1 VDKQEEASHKQERR
15 MTDAEAAR
23 RAAIVA
29 LVSNGVYLA
38 LMIGLTAGVAK
49 RHELRGLYLRL
60 RKHARGNDRAELHDD
75 QVRAFRRQISEWE
88 HQPPGER
95 V

>member
-1 VDKQEEASHKQERR
+1 MTDQQAGRRERR

-38 LMIGLTAGVAK
+38 LMIALTVGVAK
-49 RHELRGLYLRL
+49 RDELRGLYLRV
-60 RKHARGNDRAELHDD
+60 RRHARGEAQAERHDAE
-75 QVRAFRRQISEWE
+75 VRQFARLISAWE
-88 HQPPGER
+88 HSPPGER